1 MTSQNLLQQL
11 PAIEKL
17 LNTSE
22 MLELQATYARP
33 LVIEALRAVIAD
45 IRSSILQDVTTSN
58 RRDASNAT
66 ASVMPNNASRT
77 TVKLPDTAAYAR
89 LTRQRIEAK
98 IAPRLHPVVNAT
110 GTITHTNL
118 GRALLSNAACE
129 AIQQAAQN
137 YVNLEYD
144 VATGKRGHRDRITE
158 PLLQQLTGG
167 EASTVV
173 NNNAAAVLLALQ
185 TLARGKEVIV
195 SRGELI
201 EIGGAFRIPD
211 VMEASGAILRE
222 VGTTNRT
229 HLRDYAAA
237 ITANTGLLLKVHPSN
252 YKILGFTATPA
263 MEELTALGAQHGI
276 PTMEDL
282 GSGALVDMAQ
292 YGLPREPL
300 VAESIASGV
309 DIVTFSGDKLLG
321 GPQAGLIVGKAEW
334 IEKLRKNPLMR
345 AMRVDKLTLAA
356 LSATLQLY
364 LTAPLNDNV
373 ERGLVPRYA
382 ETDKL
387 AAQLPMLNR
396 YTRPMEA
403 LHTVALDLAHQLE
416 SIFGEKVRIR
426 VAETHGQIGSGAL
439 PVETLPSVALV
450 LEASDVS
457 AEVLAAHF
465 RNAKVPV
472 IGRIKDAQLWLDLRA
487 IYDREQAWIVETAQQ
502 VALKL

>member
-45 IRSSILQDVTTSN
+45 IRSSILQDLPTSSQ
-58 RRDASNAT
+58 RDASNAT
-66 ASVMPNNASRT
+66 TSVE
-77 TVKLPDTAAYAR
+77 KLPDTAAYAR

-98 IAPRLHPVVNAT
+98 MVPRLHPVVNAT

-118 GRALLSNAACE
+118 GRALLSTAACE

-167 EASTVV
+167 EASTIV
-173 NNNAAAVLLALQ
+173 NNNAAAILLALQ

-237 ITANTGLLLKVHPSN
+237 ITENTGLLLKVHPSN

-263 MEELTALGAQHGI
+263 MEELTQLGAQHGI

-282 GSGALVDMAQ
+282 GSGALVDMEQ

-300 VAESIASGV
+300 VAESLASGV

-334 IEKLRKNPLMR
+334 IEKMRKNPMMR

-364 LTAPLNDNV
+364 LTAP
-373 ERGLVPRYA
+373 YA
-382 ETDKL
+382 GTDTL

-403 LHTVALDLAHQLE
+403 LHTVALELANQLE
-416 SIFGEKVRIR
+416 SIFGDKVRIR
-426 VAETHGQIGSGAL
+426 VMETHGQIGSGAL
-439 PVETLPSVALV
+439 PIETLTSVALV
-450 LEASDVS
+450 MEASDVS
-457 AEVLAAHF
+457 AEGLAAHF

-487 IYDREQAWIVETAQQ
+487 IYEREQAWIVETAQQ

>member
-1 MTSQNLLQQL
+1 
-11 PAIEKL
+11 
-17 LNTSE
+17 
-22 MLELQATYARP
+22 MLELQAVYARA
-33 LVIEALRAVIAD
+33 LVTEALRAVVAD
-45 IRSSILQDVTTSN
+45 IRGYILRNDRNIQ
-58 RRDASNAT
+58 
-66 ASVMPNNASRT
+66 
-77 TVKLPDTAAYAR
+77 LPDTAGYAR
-89 LTRQRIEAK
+89 LTRQRIADK

-118 GRALLSNAACE
+118 GRALLSTTACE
-129 AIQQAAQN
+129 AMQQAAQN

-185 TLARGKEVIV
+185 TMARGKEVIV

-237 ITANTGLLLKVHPSN
+237 ITENTGLLLKVHPSN
-252 YKILGFTATPA
+252 YKILGFTATPT
-263 MEELTALGAQHGI
+263 MEELTELGAQHRI

-321 GPQAGLIVGKAEW
+321 GPQAGVIVGKAEW
-334 IEKLRKNPLMR
+334 IEKMRKNPMMR

-356 LSATLQLY
+356 LAATLQLY
-364 LTAPLNDNV
+364 LTTPSAD
-373 ERGLVPRYA
+373 
-382 ETDKL
+382 TL

-403 LHTVALDLAHQLE
+403 LHVVAKQLATQLE
-416 SIFGEKVRIR
+416 DIFGEKVRIQI
-426 VAETHGQIGSGAL
+426 AETHGQIGSGAL

-450 LEASDVS
+450 LEPTDIAADELASR
-457 AEVLAAHF
+457 F
-465 RNAKVPV
+465 RHAKVPV

-487 IYDREQAWIVETAQQ
+487 IYEREQACIVETARQ
-502 VALKL
+502 VSLKL